1 LSAEACDATAQ
12 PQDQLAHNTPAAIK
26 FGTMKTTLLLPFAL
40 VAALLIHAAPVQ
52 AANEPKN
59 TTPWKITGQLEEACS
74 CDAACPC
81 WFNSKPTKM
90 TCGGGQVLFIEKGKY
105 GKTKLDGLAV
115 ATMGQSPEGQTMMES
130 FGKWNFAYY
139 YIDEKA
145 NPEQRK
151 ALEAIAGKVL
161 TPGASKKT
169 ETRYAPITRKIEGK
183 EHQITIGQY
192 GTLHGH
198 LVEGGMGGAPKIVNP
213 PGADPLHRQY
223 EQGRTTKMTYN
234 DADQNWSWSNSN
246 YMLGTFSV
254 DNVQYEKFAAGLAQ
268 KMAGMKNEPSP
279 EKK

>member
-1 LSAEACDATAQ
+1 
-12 PQDQLAHNTPAAIK
+12 
-26 FGTMKTTLLLPFAL
+26 MKTTSLLRLCAL
-40 VAALLIHAAPVQ
+40 VVGLLGSGISVRGADQ
-52 AANEPKN
+52 PKDKI
-59 TTPWKITGQLEEACS
+59 PWKITGQLEEACS

-90 TCGGGQVLFIEKGKY
+90 TCGGGQVLFIQKGNY
-105 GKTKLDGLAV
+105 GTVKLDGLAI
-115 ATMGQSPEGQTMMES
+115 ATMSQSPEGQTMMES
-130 FGKWNFAYY
+130 FGNWNFAYY

-169 ETRYAPITRKIEGK
+169 ETRYAPIGRKVEGK

-192 GTLHGH
+192 GTFHGH
-198 LVEGGMGGAPKIVNP
+198 LIEGGMGGSPKIVNP
-213 PGADPLHRQY
+213 PGADPLHREY
-223 EQGRTTKMTYN
+223 AQGRTTKMTYN

-246 YMLGTFSV
+246 YMLGTFTI

-268 KMAGMKNEPSP
+268 KMAQTKG
-279 EKK
+279 EKAP